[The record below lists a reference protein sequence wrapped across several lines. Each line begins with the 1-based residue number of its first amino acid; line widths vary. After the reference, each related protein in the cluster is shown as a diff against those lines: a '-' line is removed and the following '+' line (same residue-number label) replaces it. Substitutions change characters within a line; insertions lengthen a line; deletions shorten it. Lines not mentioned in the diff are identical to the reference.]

1 MMEREKTEVESE
13 KEAKRKNTIEA
24 TVKKCKRYRYK
35 YINTK
40 KEYEEGINTTKNK
53 KRGQGERK

>member
-40 KEYEEGINTTKNK
+40 KNM
-53 KRGQGERK
+53 RQV